1 MGEVQYLNL
10 IRSILKDG
18 VKTQSRNGYVYS
30 SFGHMMKFNLSN
42 NKIPLITTKKLAF
55 KTCAKELFWFI
66 RGETDNTILQN
77 QNVKIWNG
85 NASKEFLE
93 SRGLGHY
100 EEGDLGP
107 IYGYQWRRF
116 NEEYK
121 GKNHTHN
128 PSHKEQDQLQF
139 VIDSLMDKTDEGI
152 NSRRLVVS
160 AWNPLQ
166 LNKMALPPCH
176 VLFQFKAD
184 HKTKKLDCSLY
195 QRSGDVGLGVP
206 FNIASYSLLTHI
218 IAHHTG
224 LKANSF
230 THFLG
235 DAHIYDDHVQSLS
248 EQVKRKPYKFPTVE
262 IVNRYDDIN
271 EYSLDDVN
279 IHNYMYHEQVK
290 MNMRV

>member
-1 MGEVQYLNL
+1 MGETQYLSL
-10 IRSILKDG
+10 IRNVLKNG
-18 VKTQSRNGYVYS
+18 TKTKSRNGYVYS
-30 SFGHMMKFNLSN
+30 SFGHMMKFSLSN
-42 NKIPLITTKKLAF
+42 NKIPVLTTKKLAF
-55 KTCAKELFWFI
+55 QTCAKELFWFI
-66 RGETDNTILQN
+66 RGETDKTKLQKK
-77 QNVKIWNG
+77 NVKIWNG

-116 NEEYK
+116 NEYYK
-121 GKNHTHN
+121 GKNQEDLFNTGY
-128 PSHKEQDQLQF
+128 DQLQF
-139 VIDSLMDKTDEGI
+139 VIDSLNNKTSEGI
-152 NSRRLVVS
+152 NSRRLIVS

-166 LNKMALPPCH
+166 LNQMALPPCH

-184 HKTKKLDCSLY
+184 PETKKLDCSLY

-224 LKANSF
+224 LKANTF

-235 DAHIYDDHVQSLS
+235 DAHIYDDHIDALKTQI
-248 EQVKRKPYKFPTVE
+248 KRKPYKFPT
-262 IVNRYDDIN
+262 IQILNKHDDIN
-271 EYSLDDVN
+271 DYSIKDIKLN
-279 IHNYMYHEQVK
+279 NYVYHEGVK